1 MTPLSKPVLEIR
13 NLDIA
18 LPEGAER
25 ALAVSNLSL
34 DLHANETLCVVGES
48 GSGKSLL
55 VTAIMGLLPYGTSIA
70 NGSIRFGELSL
81 ERLDEAEYRKI
92 RGSRI
97 AMVFQEPMSALNP
110 VLTIFQQ
117 IDEVLRAH
125 GVKDGVVRRQ
135 RIVELLT
142 AMGLPDP
149 ENLQHAYPFRLS
161 GGQRQRVMIAMA
173 LALQPDILI
182 ADEPTT
188 ALDVTTQKQIL
199 ELLARIQKER
209 RLAVLFITHDFGVVS
224 DIADRV
230 MVMQHGKVVESGP
243 VEMVLDQPSHPYTR
257 QLIDAVHGLSREVLP
272 PSDNHEQPVL
282 EIIDVEKT
290 YVTQIGLIA
299 RRKREVKALD
309 NVNLTLKRGETVGLV
324 GESGSGKSTLG
335 QVIVRLLKEDAG
347 AIRFEGEDFATMSRK
362 RFAQLR
368 PKIQMIF
375 QDPTSSLNPRHK
387 IQRILTETQIIH
399 GATPVK
405 ATERAHQ
412 MLDLVRLDRS
422 AMSRYPH
429 EFSGGQKQRIG
440 IARALVL
447 QPSLVIADEAVSAL
461 DVSIQAQVLELLLE
475 IRSRLKLSMLF
486 ITHDLR
492 IAAQICDRIAVMRQ
506 GAIVELGE
514 SAAIMKDPQ
523 QEYTRTLLDSMPGKD
538 WLLRQSAEKHPR

>member
-1 MTPLSKPVLEIR
+1 MNSVLKPVLEIR
-13 NLDIA
+13 DLDIA
-18 LPEGAER
+18 LPEGADR
-25 ALAVSNLSL
+25 KLAVGNLSL
-34 DLHANETLCVVGES
+34 DLYPNETLCVVGES

-70 NGSIRFGELSL
+70 RGSIRFDGRSL
-81 ERLDEAEYRKI
+81 ERITESEYRRI

-110 VLTIFQQ
+110 VLTVFEQM
-117 IDEVLRAH
+117 DEVLRAH
-125 GVKDGVVRRQ
+125 GVNDGATRRQ

-149 ENLQHAYPFRLS
+149 EVLQHAYPFRLS

-173 LALQPDILI
+173 LALEPDILI

-199 ELLARIQKER
+199 ELLARIQKEK
-209 RLAVLFITHDFGVVS
+209 RLAVLFITHDFGVVA

-230 MVMQHGKVVESGP
+230 AVMQHGELVESGP
-243 VEMVLDQPSHPYTR
+243 VETVLNQPRHAYTR
-257 QLIDAVHGLSREVLP
+257 QLIDAVHGLSREALP
-272 PSDNHEQPVL
+272 PSDNADRPIL
-282 EIIDVEKT
+282 EVIGVEKT
-290 YVTQIGLIA
+290 YITHVGMIA
-299 RRKREVKALD
+299 RRKREVRALD
-309 NVNLTLKRGETVGLV
+309 HINLTLKRGETIGLV

-347 AIRFEGEDFATMSRK
+347 VIRFDGEDFSAMSPK
-362 RFAQLR
+362 RFAQIR
-368 PKIQMIF
+368 PRIQMIF
-375 QDPTSSLNPRHK
+375 QDPTASLNPRHK
-387 IQRILTETQIIH
+387 IRRILTETQIIH
-399 GATPVK
+399 GATPGE
-405 ATERAHQ
+405 ALARARE
-412 MLDLVRLDRS
+412 MLDLVRLDHS
-422 AMSRYPH
+422 ALDRYPH

-475 IRSRLKLSMLF
+475 IRKRLKLSMLF

-492 IAAQICDRIAVMRQ
+492 IAAQVCDRIAVMRR
-506 GAIVELGE
+506 GAIVEFGD
-514 SAAIMKDPQ
+514 SAAVMGNPQ
-523 QEYTRTLLDSMPGKD
+523 HDYTTMLLDSMPGKD
-538 WLLRQSAEKHPR
+538 WFLKEGRLP